1 MTEDEQTPLHH
12 IDAGVDEGGPE
23 PHNVDDESELPAKLA
38 APASEVKPSAT
49 TRLINVFKPVLDVAY
64 PWSTLTAVYGFIIA
78 GESTFKRGREL
89 KTDLES
95 PRSCDGTLP
104 SLSMA

>member
-12 IDAGVDEGGPE
+12 IDAGVDKGGPE

-64 PWSTLTAVYGFIIA
+64 PWSTLTAVYGFIIV
-78 GESTFKRGREL
+78 GESTFKRGRAQL
-89 KTDLES
+89 STIKSIRHLDL
-95 PRSCDGTLP
+95 GI
-104 SLSMA
+104 